1 MDHKNFGPMLDT
13 FVDFASN
20 ELGIK
25 SLPKI
30 TIQNDN
36 DRSFGGY
43 NPATKELLT
52 STKNRH
58 PMDIFRTVAHELIHH
73 KQNEDGK
80 IGNDIAQEGSDGSDI
95 ENEANSLAGVIMRK
109 YAKKNPDHFKLENMT
124 EGYLIEG
131 VNDPGIFKAVFL
143 AGGPGS
149 GKDFVMGQVLS
160 PFGLVEINSDNAL
173 EFLMKKEG
181 LDMNMPKSEE
191 GQRNLVRGRAKSIT
205 KEKERLALQGR
216 LGVIINGTADSVEK
230 IANIKARLEELGYE
244 TKMLFVNTS
253 NEVSQSR
260 NIERGRQ
267 GGRKVPDGTDANGL
281 PDGSPDIRLQ
291 KWIDAQKSKL
301 AFEEMFGKNDFV
313 SFDNDADMRTAPP
326 DVVKQTKTAFTKL
339 FKKMQNFTTKK
350 IDNPIAK
357 DWIRAEKQRIQQVE
371 YETTPKNYQYG
382 QEVVPLKT
390 PPADVQFSFR
400 ASPRVIPQGSA
411 PSAATQVKKPVSNVP
426 TADEKDQAQRLGLS
440 YYGFGR
446 YGKNVNGANVVTHIS
461 QDGKLIPKPKKIQ
474 ESVDINEI
482 FSVRDYQRS
491 APMTDYLA
499 SDEPY
504 SKYEP
509 DLHDHTK
516 IASTKTHDIY
526 WRRHPYSPSGE
537 YMRGSYIA
545 VNKTTGRADIKVEG
559 SLSKHK
565 NKKTQ
570 TFKASDLESR
580 MNSPIKAHEFYS
592 LIMSNPHSGRGT
604 IIQSDN
610 VQTLGGEKTWRRL
623 ARKKGISMHSWD
635 DTKDVAQDFVPS
647 RPEDREH
654 LYSTGNIDDKF
665 SDEID
670 QVRIKAADI
679 KSITDRDYR
688 DAVEVHRKSL
698 VDKMKVASEL
708 EKPSIDRTLV
718 AYNPKT
724 LNSIKEEK
732 HVVTKGETIASIA
745 MKHNTSPVLIAKE
758 NGLPSIHEKLEKDQE
773 LNIPKMPKVKE
784 ENVKPEPIVMS
795 GVVPPE
801 QPKSASDP
809 MKDARAR
816 ASKALQASL
825 NAYGRRKLSEEALVS
840 EDLRKW
846 FREKW
851 VRFDTSGNIKGDC
864 AREPG
869 EGKPKCRPLAA
880 AKSMTKKERAASARR
895 KRREDPVADREG
907 KGGKPINVQT
917 EQYIIE
923 KNVPTNPELWSRAK
937 SMAKKKFDVYPSAY
951 ANGWA
956 SKWYKSKGG
965 GWKSVNES
973 NTPDDREWGTS
984 SLVRIYRKGTPGEQV
999 KEAVPMGYEFG
1010 NNGIG
1015 DEYGVVKSPT
1025 GLGMGYSIP
1034 MTESPDKGT
1043 DTMGLWS
1050 SPKAETDKDI
1060 LETKKPRIRVAR
1072 IHK

>member
-25 SLPKI
+25 SLPKVK
-30 TIQNDN
+30 IQNDN
-36 DRSFGGY
+36 PSSFGGY
-43 NPATKELLT
+43 NPVTKELLT
-52 STKNRH
+52 TTKNRH

-80 IGNDIAQEGSDGSDI
+80 IGMDIAQEGSDGSDI
-95 ENEANSLAGVIMRK
+95 ENEANSMAGVIMRK
-109 YAKKNPDHFKLENMT
+109 YAKKNPEHFGMESMT

-131 VNDPGIFKAVFL
+131 VNDPGIFKAVFM

-149 GKDFVMGQVLS
+149 GKDFVMDQVLS

-181 LDMNMPKSEE
+181 LDLNMPKEEE
-191 GQRNLVRGRAKSIT
+191 GRRNLVRGKAKSVT
-205 KEKERLALQGR
+205 KEKERLALAGR
-216 LGVIINGTADSVEK
+216 LGVIINSTADSAEK
-230 IANIKARLEELGYE
+230 IEAIKGRLEELGYS
-244 TKMLFVNTS
+244 TKMIFVNTS
-253 NEVSQSR
+253 NEVSQTR

-267 GGRKVPDGTDANGL
+267 GGRKVPDGTDAMGI

-301 AFEEMFGKNDFV
+301 AFEEMFGKQDFTSFNNDV
-313 SFDNDADMRTAPP
+313 DMRTAPP
-326 DVVKQTKTAFTKL
+326 DVIKQTKTAFTKL
-339 FKKMQNFTTKK
+339 FTKMQNFATKK
-350 IDNPIAK
+350 IENPIAK
-357 DWIRAEKQRIQQVE
+357 DWIKAEKQRLQQVT
-371 YETTPKNYQYG
+371 YKTTPKNYQYG

-390 PPADVQFSFR
+390 PPADVQFAFQ
-400 ASPRVIPQGSA
+400 ASPRMVPAGAA
-411 PSAATQVKKPVSNVP
+411 PSSATRLKKPVSNVP
-426 TADEKDQAQRLGLS
+426 TASEKDQAQKMGLS

-446 YGKNVNGANVVTHIS
+446 YGKNINGANVVTHIS
-461 QDGKLIPKPKKIQ
+461 QDGTLIPKPKKIE
-474 ESVDINEI
+474 ESLLNEI
-482 FSVRDYQRS
+482 FSVGGATRS
-491 APMTDYLA
+491 KPAEHYLA
-499 SDEPY
+499 KDSEPY
-504 SKYEP
+504 EASSW
-509 DLHDHTK
+509 DHNHVF
-516 IASTKTHDIY
+516 STPTHDY
-526 WRRHPYSPSGE
+526 FWKRHMLSGDKDLL
-537 YMRGSYIA
+537 RGSYIA
-545 VNKTTGRADIKVEG
+545 VNKKTKKADMSVEG
-559 SLSKHK
+559 FIQKHG
-565 NKKTQ
+565 NGKTQ
-570 TFKASDLESR
+570 TFKASSLEGR
-580 MNSPIKAHEFYS
+580 ERSPLKAANFYNAI
-592 LIMSNPHSGRGT
+592 LSNPHDGRGT

-610 VQTLGGEKTWRRL
+610 TQTLGGEKTWKRL
-623 ARKKGISMHSWD
+623 AKKKGVEMHSWD
-635 DTKDVAQDFVPS
+635 DTKDVAQDFSPS

-654 LYSTGNIDDKF
+654 LYSVGTIDSKF
-665 SDEID
+665 NDEMSQIRRKMGD
-670 QVRIKAADI
+670 PKT
-679 KSITDRDYR
+679 ITDRDYKS
-688 DAVEVHRKSL
+688 AVEVHRKAL
-698 VDKMKVASEL
+698 VRDVNAASKL

-724 LNSIKEEK
+724 LAAIKEEN
-732 HVVTKGETIASIA
+732 HVVTKGQTIARLA
-745 MKHNTSPVLIAKE
+745 MEYKTSPVLIAKE
-758 NGLPSIHEKLEKDQE
+758 NGLPTIHEKLKKDQE
-773 LNIPKMPKVKE
+773 IDIPKMPKAKE
-784 ENVKPEPIVMS
+784 EKVKPEPIVMS
-795 GVVPPE
+795 GVIPPE
-801 QPKSASDP
+801 PPKDAPNP

-825 NAYGRRKLSEEALVS
+825 NAYGRKRLAEEATPVN

-846 FREKW
+846 FKEKW

-869 EGKPKCRPLAA
+869 EGKPKCLPMSDAQGM
-880 AKSMTKKERAASARR
+880 SKKERASSARR
-895 KRREDPVADREG
+895 KRREDPVADRSG

-937 SMAKKKFDVYPSAY
+937 SMAKQKFDVYPSAY

-965 GWKSVNES
+965 GWKSLDES

-984 SLVRIYRKGTPGEQV
+984 SLVRIYKKETPGEHV
-999 KEAVPMGYEFG
+999 KEAVPLGYEFG
-1010 NNGIG
+1010 NQGIG

-1050 SPKAETDKDI
+1050 SPRAETDKDI
-1060 LETKKPRIRVAR
+1060 LETKKPRFRVAR
-1072 IHK
+1072 LHK